1 MVPGY
6 SQGTIFKIR
15 ASCYRITLFNV
26 TRLFQNDDLTTLE
39 TGYSDNIRGEIITIQ
54 AQKSIYLLIV

>member
-15 ASCYRITLFNV
+15 ASYYRITLFNV

-39 TGYSDNIRGEIITIQ
+39 TGYSDNVRREITIQ